1 MAKMYYPSRG
11 LGGKRDYEANWVEI
25 MICVCYYVHF
35 VKFTGKEEGML
46 ILSFSKTFVI
56 YSH

>member
-1 MAKMYYPSRG
+1 MYYPSRG

-25 MICVCYYVHF
+25 MNCVCYYRYVHF
-35 VKFTGKEEGML
+35 VKFRGKEEGML

-56 YSH
+56 

>member
-11 LGGKRDYEANWVEI
+11 LGGKRDYEANWVEVI
-25 MICVCYYVHF
+25 NSVCYYVHF
-35 VKFTGKEEGML
+35 VKCTGKEERML

-56 YSH
+56 

>member
-25 MICVCYYVHF
+25 MNSVCYCVHF
-35 VKFTGKEEGML
+35 VKFTGKEEEML

-56 YSH
+56 